1 VRGNQ
6 LYNANSGYGWTQAV
20 SEFQR
25 GTTGYNLADQANV
38 PLYRDGHWGS
48 AARTFQVAVTQ
59 GVDYGVRVYVGD
71 RSFARNLILVT
82 VEGAAAQIVPSTA
95 ANEFAA
101 VSFTGKSTDDGILTI
116 TIVNTGGDP
125 YWVING
131 IDVWTESNDPGAA
144 NLLAATWGT
153 EMVGGWLTEAAVEA
167 VLPVAREYWVSTGLA
182 EWQLAGL
189 YHTPIAI
196 GDLSYRGALGV
207 TKPEGIWLDASGA
220 GLGWHTSLLTPNS
233 QLLASSYD
241 LLTVVTHELGHV
253 LGYDDLDPLHHPDH
267 IMAGVL
273 QPGTSRIRTPSGD
286 QGWSWTLGESASL
299 LSLDRADGKEPA
311 AIGDRAVERAAV
323 DRVIDDLLRDDLRV
337 SRDAW
342 KKDEDDEFDRLLT
355 TCNSQAHDEID
366 DFFAQ
371 L

>member
-1 VRGNQ
+1 M
-6 LYNANSGYGWTQAV
+6 
-20 SEFQR
+20 
-25 GTTGYNLADQANV
+25 
-38 PLYRDGHWGS
+38 
-48 AARTFQVAVTQ
+48 
-59 GVDYGVRVYVGD
+59 
-71 RSFARNLILVT
+71 
-82 VEGAAAQIVPSTA
+82 
-95 ANEFAA
+95 
-101 VSFTGKSTDDGILTI
+101 TDLLTI
-116 TIVNTGGDP
+116 SIRNNGGDP

-131 IDVWTESNDPGAA
+131 MDVWEVQSPDIDPGAA

-182 EWQLAGL
+182 DWQVAEL
-189 YHTPIAI
+189 YRTPVAI

-207 TKPEGIWLDASGA
+207 AKPEGIWLDASGA
-220 GLGWHTSLLTPNS
+220 GLGWNTSLLTPNS
-233 QLLASSYD
+233 QLLTSSYD

-253 LGYDDLDPLHHPDH
+253 LGYDDLDPLHHSDH

-273 QPGTSRIRTPSGD
+273 QPGASRIGMPAGD
-286 QGWSWTLGESASL
+286 SGWSWTLGEGASL
-299 LSLDRADGKEPA
+299 LSLDGADGKEPA

-342 KKDEDDEFDRLLT
+342 KNDEDDEFGRLLT
-355 TCNSQAHDEID
+355 AHSSQGHDEID